1 MGHAHRQYVSD
12 ISVISVS
19 LMLRHFSSLMHI
31 SVSLITEQGAQK
43 RSHISQSFDGGAQL
57 GALERL

>member
-12 ISVISVS
+12 ISV
-19 LMLRHFSSLMHI
+19 I